1 MRPACRL
8 NPAARAPPMARAC
21 RMKSAMAPD
30 SLRVSGL
37 WPLVA
42 GARGVLLVAH
52 DARRMLTPQRCLS
65 SPRDTPTDTI
75 ARRHDDQRMT
85 WTEHCA

>member
-1 MRPACRL
+1 
-8 NPAARAPPMARAC
+8 MARAC

-42 GARGVLLVAH
+42 GAGVFLSLMMQEGC
-52 DARRMLTPQRCLS
+52 DAATLLS